1 MKIDDRVSNYM
12 AMLTGDLLKSAPKS
26 KENAPPVPSSPGV
39 VTDKVTLSTAATQMG
54 DDDEA
59 RRARLIAIQRQL
71 SEGTYNIS
79 GKDVA
84 DKIIKVLKS

>member
-12 AMLTGDLLKSAPKS
+12 AILTGDLLKSAPKA
-26 KENAPPVPSSPGV
+26 KDNASVPSSPGV
-39 VTDKVTLSTAATQMG
+39 VSDKVTLSTAATQMG
-54 DDDEA
+54 NDDEA
-59 RRARLIAIQRQL
+59 RRTRLIAIQRQL

>member
-26 KENAPPVPSSPGV
+26 KENAPVPSSPGV

>member
-26 KENAPPVPSSPGV
+26 KENAPVPLSPGV

>member
-1 MKIDDRVSNYM
+1 
-12 AMLTGDLLKSAPKS
+12 MLTGDLLKSAPKS
-26 KENAPPVPSSPGV
+26 KENAPVPSSPGV

>member
-12 AMLTGDLLKSAPKS
+12 AMLTGDLLKSAPKT
-26 KENAPPVPSSPGV
+26 KENAPAPSSPGV
-39 VTDKVTLSTAATQMG
+39 VTDKVTLSAAATQMG

-59 RRARLIAIQRQL
+59 RRTRLVAIQRQL